1 MWLGFSAA
9 ALSFVGHERA
19 RGSSKSRDVSY
30 ETHAIHAFAF
40 TIARGRSLDTS
51 PEDVLRGKDGN
62 YTDGGTNEGMQF
74 VGCGNLVSPPENLL
88 VLLVILN

>member
-19 RGSSKSRDVSY
+19 RGSLKSRDVPY

-62 YTDGGTNEGMQF
+62 YIYGRGTNEGMQLWD
-74 VGCGNLVSPPENLL
+74 VGILSAPPR
-88 VLLVILN
+88 IYWFCW